1 MEEAINKQ
9 EDKLI
14 TYFVI
19 IKFPKKLILGFLQ
32 STAFCNIN
40 FIYIIACQFIVYFVQ
55 II

>member
-19 IKFPKKLILGFLQ
+19 IDFPKKLILGFLQ
-32 STAFCNIN
+32 STAGKATLIL
-40 FIYIIACQFIVYFVQ
+40 FVA
-55 II
+55 